1 MAAADAT
8 SSHVP
13 PVPRA
18 PSALSRLRRLRFEQI
33 TVLVPL
39 LVLVA
44 TISIFRPAFFAVGP
58 LTNVVLQASFFGMM
72 ALVVVFLLSMGELD
86 ISVGAI
92 YALSSIAAA
101 ALMDRGVDPWLAVG
115 AGILTGMLAGGINA
129 VLGNLLRIPMVVI
142 TLGHDLRLPRADD
155 PPAAGPVVLQPADR
169 ASVLHGASVATCS
182 GSRSRSG
189 SSSRAAALLQ
199 WVYTSTRFGYV
210 VRAIGSNPNAARLS
224 GISIERA
231 RLSAELLM
239 GAMCGLAGVLTL
251 AYLRTTDPLVGT
263 GYEILVIAAAIIGGT
278 ALSGGSGS
286 VIGAMFGAIL
296 ISVIRTGLTFFGVTS
311 NWTALVTGA
320 VIVGAVAIDT
330 LVRRRVSSADER
342 PLVPYRA
349 SQRCRP
355 PCPVSS

>member
-1 MAAADAT
+1 
-8 SSHVP
+8 V
-13 PVPRA
+13 
-18 PSALSRLRRLRFEQI
+18 

-39 LVLVA
+39 LMLVV
-44 TISIFRPAFFAVGP
+44 TISVFRPAFFAAGP

-92 YALSSIAAA
+92 YALTSIVAAV
-101 ALMDRGVDPWLAVG
+101 LMDRGLDPWLAVG
-115 AGILTGMLAGGINA
+115 AGILTGMLGGALNA
-129 VLGNLLRIPMVVI
+129 VLGNLLRIPMVVV
-142 TLGHDLRLPRADD
+142 TLGTISVYRGLTILLPSGRSFSTLPTEHPFFTMVGGDLFGIPI
-155 PPAAGPVVLQPADR
+155 PVWVF
-169 ASVLHGASVATCS
+169 V
-182 GSRSRSG
+182 
-189 SSSRAAALLQ
+189 AAAIVLQ
-199 WVYTSTRFGYV
+199 WVYSATRFGYV

-231 RLSAELLM
+231 RLSAEILM
-239 GAMCGLAGVLTL
+239 GAMCGLAGILTL

-286 VIGAMFGAIL
+286 VIGALFGAVL

-311 NWTALVTGA
+311 TWTAFVTGA

-330 LVRRRVSSADER
+330 IVRRRRSGAT
-342 PLVPYRA
+342 
-349 SQRCRP
+349 
-355 PCPVSS
+355 

>member
-1 MAAADAT
+1 MAATDAT
-8 SSHVP
+8 SSRGASGS
-13 PVPRA
+13 RA
-18 PSALSRLRRLRFEQI
+18 STFIARAKRWRFEEI

-39 LVLVA
+39 LLLLA
-44 TISIFRPAFFAVGP
+44 TISIFRPAFFAAGP

-92 YALSSIAAA
+92 YALTSIAAA
-101 ALMDRGVDPWLAVG
+101 ALMEAGLDPWLAVL
-115 AGILTGMLAGGINA
+115 AGIATGMVAGALNA
-129 VLGNLLRIPMVVI
+129 ILGNLLRIPMVVI
-142 TLGHDLRLPRADD
+142 TLGTISAYRGLTILLPGGRSFSTLPTEHPFFTVLGGDLLGIPV
-155 PPAAGPVVLQPADR
+155 PAWVFVGMAV
-169 ASVLHGASVATCS
+169 
-182 GSRSRSG
+182 
-189 SSSRAAALLQ
+189 LLQ
-199 WVYTSTRFGYV
+199 WVYSSTRFGYV

-231 RLSAELLM
+231 RLSAEVLM
-239 GAMCGLAGVLTL
+239 GAMCGIAGVLTL

-296 ISVIRTGLTFFGVTS
+296 ISAIRTGLTFFGVTS

-330 LVRRRVSSADER
+330 LVRRRRSASS
-342 PLVPYRA
+342 
-349 SQRCRP
+349 
-355 PCPVSS
+355 